1 MRWRPGPRLV
11 LVAVVVVAVGVLA
24 ATGRLLAID
33 SSAAPTELCRNTL
46 EAVHPGRYLAGGA
59 PSSPDAW
66 SPPAR
71 AFSRSVAS

>member
-11 LVAVVVVAVGVLA
+11 LVAVVVVAVGVVA

-33 SSAAPTELCRNTL
+33 SSDGPTELCRNTL
-46 EAVHPGRYLAGGA
+46 EAVQPGRYLALGA

-71 AFSRSVAS
+71 ACSRSVAS

>member
-11 LVAVVVVAVGVLA
+11 LAAVVVVAVGVLA

-33 SSAAPTELCRNTL
+33 SSAAPTNLCCNTL
-46 EAVHPGRYLAGGA
+46 GAVQPGRYLAGGA

-66 SPPAR
+66 SLPAR
-71 AFSRSVAS
+71 AFSRSAAS